1 MDLKNQLL
9 QAHSKQ
15 NCDIIV
21 NWVGNSQLR
30 FDELFALFMCSDKR
44 LVQVSS
50 WPLSYCVEA
59 YPFLIKKHIATFFK
73 NLDKPFA
80 HEAVKRHSLR
90 ILQFITIPKKYE
102 GFVMNLC
109 FNFIQDITEKPAAK
123 VFSLIVLENLQK
135 QYPEIK
141 EELHLIIQTQMP
153 FESAGFRSR
162 GKKMLKRGC

>member
-9 QAHSKQ
+9 RAHSKE
-15 NCDIIV
+15 NCNLVVDWI
-21 NWVGNSQLR
+21 GNNQQR
-30 FDELFALFMCSDKR
+30 FDSLFAFFIGDDKR
-44 LVQVSS
+44 LIQVSS

-73 NLDKPFA
+73 NLEQPFA

-141 EELHLIIQTQMP
+141 EELLLIVETQMP
-153 FESAGFRSR
+153 FESAGFRNR
-162 GKKMLKRGC
+162 GKKMLKRG